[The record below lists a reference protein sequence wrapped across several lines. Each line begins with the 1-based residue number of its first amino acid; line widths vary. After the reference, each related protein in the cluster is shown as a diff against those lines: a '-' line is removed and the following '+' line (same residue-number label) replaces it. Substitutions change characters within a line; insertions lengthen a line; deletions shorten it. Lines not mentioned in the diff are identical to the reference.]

1 MFHLFFRQVHYPPE
15 TNSIN
20 LILRLLARI
29 QQAPDKELAVS
40 QALEFCHRTVN
51 EDADLAH
58 KLLGEKFADQ
68 LTLLHTLLQPTIPHD
83 GIEQFLTLKGFQSLL
98 ALIGEDY
105 TKGKIIIS

>member
-1 MFHLFFRQVHYPPE
+1 M
-15 TNSIN
+15 

-29 QQAPDKELAVS
+29 QQSLDKELAVA
-40 QALEFCHRTVN
+40 QTLQFCHRTVN

-68 LTLLHTLLQPTIPHD
+68 LTLLHTLVQPTIPHD

-98 ALIGEDY
+98 ALIGREY
-105 TKGKIIIS
+105 TKR